1 MIFANI
7 EYLFLLV
14 LLIPYIIWYVMRRQ
28 KTEPTLQVST
38 TRMYMKV
45 SRSWKIYLLHAP
57 FVLRTVAIVMVILI
71 LARPQTTDNWQNTE
85 IEGIDIMLAVDV
97 STSMLAEDLKP
108 NRLEAAKQVA
118 SEFINGRPNDN
129 IGLTI
134 FAGESFTQCPL
145 TVDHGVLLNLF
156 NSIKGDIAQ
165 RGLIEDGTAIGM
177 GIANAV
183 TRLKDSKAK
192 SKVIILLTD
201 GSNNR
206 GDISPMT
213 AAEIAKKF
221 GIRVYT
227 IGVGTN
233 GTAPY
238 PVQTYAGTQYINTPV
253 EIDEKTLTEIAG
265 ATNGNYFRATS
276 NSKLKEVYQEIDKL
290 EKTIQNLFYEGSID
304 FNDEV
309 LITNVRHKTAL
320 QNALKSLYMVK
331 QSIENQMPED
341 FLTID
346 LMDAYEQLGTIIG
359 EAVEDDLVNEIF
371 GKFCMGK

>member
-7 EYLFLLV
+7 EYLFLLI
-14 LLIPYIIWYVMRRQ
+14 LLIPYIIWYVMKRK

-38 TRMYMKV
+38 TRMYMKAPK
-45 SRSWKIYLLHAP
+45 SWKIYLLHAP
-57 FVLRTVAIVMVILI
+57 FVLRTVAIIMVILI

-206 GDISPMT
+206 GDISPLT
-213 AAEIAKKF
+213 AAEIAKQF
-221 GIRVYT
+221 GIRIYT

-238 PVQTYAGTQYINTPV
+238 PMQAYAGTQYVNVPV

-265 ATNGNYFRATS
+265 TTNGNYFRATS

-290 EKTIQNLFYEGSID
+290 EKTKLNVKEFSKREEEYQVFAWIAFFCILLELLLRNS
-304 FNDEV
+304 V
-309 LITNVRHKTAL
+309 LKKI
-320 QNALKSLYMVK
+320 
-331 QSIENQMPED
+331 P
-341 FLTID
+341 
-346 LMDAYEQLGTIIG
+346 
-359 EAVEDDLVNEIF
+359 
-371 GKFCMGK
+371 